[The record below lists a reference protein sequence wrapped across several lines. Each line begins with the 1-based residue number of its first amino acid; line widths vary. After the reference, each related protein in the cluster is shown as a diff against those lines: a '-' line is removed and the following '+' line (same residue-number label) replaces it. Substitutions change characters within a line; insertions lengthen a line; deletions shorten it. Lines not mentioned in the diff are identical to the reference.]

1 MRTMGVLPID
11 PQLQKMNFHQWMWCY
26 YNVVEDEKEEQEVF
40 KAHLDRLAFIV
51 NPEIAKSVFEHEKKL
66 RKKRESGKN
75 KKREVEFEKEDP
87 FKNDDF
93 DVETRAALL
102 GYDPSMNISPQEFL
116 NQYKEKQK
124 LDEILNGDIDDLI
137 EENVDLEID
146 DSGPVGDPDEDPD
159 DFLTRALSFRD
170 NFPDEVIL
178 NPDGDLSSIDD
189 LEQDPELMEKL
200 LNKERARKER
210 LSQED
215 YEMDV
220 FDIEGD
226 DE

>member
-200 LNKERARKER
+200 LDKERARKER

>member
-1 MRTMGVLPID
+1 MGVLPID

-200 LNKERARKER
+200 LDKERARKER

>member
-1 MRTMGVLPID
+1 MGVLPID